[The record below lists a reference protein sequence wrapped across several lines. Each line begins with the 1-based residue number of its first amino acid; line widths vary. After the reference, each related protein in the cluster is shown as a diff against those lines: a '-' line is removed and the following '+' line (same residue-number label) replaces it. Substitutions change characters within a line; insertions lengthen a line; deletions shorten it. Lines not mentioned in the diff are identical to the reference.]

1 MNNES
6 ECRCLVCQ
14 SAWSAV
20 GSLPHSQRFYSR
32 QMESLSGSSGKRAPQ
47 WSPPRCPNGPHLFCA
62 CRVAGCGRHTFSHH
76 SRAEAAARTGHC
88 GQPEPTLRQ
97 SDSTLILL
105 PVFPLEDRG
114 VDLFEPVGDDARRFV
129 VIVDAVACIGEGHG
143 IRALGI
149 AEGQSPAIPIT
160 RQIGEGPGTEFALV
174 ERIRTNFVEAGRRSC
189 GPRRALVGASCPQ
202 QRRLQTSRTVHPS
215 LPRL

>member
-1 MNNES
+1 M
-6 ECRCLVCQ
+6 
-14 SAWSAV
+14 
-20 GSLPHSQRFYSR
+20 GSLPHSRSGFIRGKWNRFR
-32 QMESLSGSSGKRAPQ
+32 VRLE
-47 WSPPRCPNGPHLFCA
+47 NGPHSGARPGALMD
-62 CRVAGCGRHTFSHH
+62 HTFFALVAWPVVDGLRFHTT
-76 SRAEAAARTGHC
+76 RERKPQLAQAT

-97 SDSTLILL
+97 SDSPLLLL

-149 AEGQSPAIPIT
+149 AEGQSPVIPIT

-174 ERIRTNFVEAGRRSC
+174 ERIRTNFVEVEQRG
-189 GPRRALVGASCPQ
+189 GLVALGE
-202 QRRLQTSRTVHPS
+202 LW
-215 LPRL
+215 